1 MAIRLH
7 GLFAGHALTHDRNV
21 LPDDVLHTLFDPAY
35 FGFRNIFH
43 ALYLAVKALRH
54 GMFDVELPI
63 REQVAYRFVQ
73 DEEERPLVN
82 AHTFEV
88 RDVDKADGQRRIDPV
103 REFFEAVVDVSRQ
116 QRGVVPFFQRQHLRD
131 LQQAGALVDE

>member
-1 MAIRLH
+1 MMSCIRSLI
-7 GLFAGHALTHDRNV
+7 R
-21 LPDDVLHTLFDPAY
+21 PY

-73 DEEERPLVN
+73 NEEERPLVN
-82 AHTFEV
+82 AHTFEM

-131 LQQAGALVDE
+131 LQQAGPWLTNRLAPVFRKIFYGVVHNHV